1 MNTAA
6 DSVLTQLR
14 KGVLEHCVMAHLRA
28 EPTYGLDLAARLG
41 RYKTLLDSEGTLY
54 PLLAR
59 LRRAE
64 LVETEWRESDSG
76 PPRRYYRLSEQ
87 GRQALATFEAT
98 WEPFQRD
105 VRAVLEETR

>member
-1 MNTAA
+1 MPTDA

-14 KGVLEHCVMAHLRA
+14 KGVLEYCAMAYLRT
-28 EPTYGLDLAARLG
+28 EPTYGLQLAARLSQH
-41 RYKTLLDSEGTLY
+41 KTLLDSEGTLY

-59 LRRAE
+59 LRKAE
-64 LVETEWRESDSG
+64 LVETEWRESDAG

-98 WEPFQRD
+98 WAPFHRD
-105 VRAVLEETR
+105 VHAVLEATR